1 MYLPQYKGKFKQ
13 GSCESL
19 CWPHMK
25 DVFSGVFNQKQSEV
39 KSFSTAINHDIE
51 HLKKEKYT
59 WLTETYLELSQRSKT
74 EPFAK
79 IINSFKEL
87 TILPKSSILDVWLG
101 LKLVIYC
108 MKLPFPEMLAD
119 VRNWLFPT

>member
-1 MYLPQYKGKFKQ
+1 MRCMYLPQCKDKFKQ

-39 KSFSTAINHDIE
+39 KNFSAAINHDIE

-59 WLTETYLELSQRSKT
+59 
-74 EPFAK
+74 
-79 IINSFKEL
+79 
-87 TILPKSSILDVWLG
+87 
-101 LKLVIYC
+101 
-108 MKLPFPEMLAD
+108 
-119 VRNWLFPT
+119 